1 MLAKSKK
8 QSILITWIEE
18 LITFNTTKWNSAY
31 ILYNPKIR
39 NIDAI
44 LIWYQNPTQKYHE
57 MILIRNCCY
66 HIEHMHINQH
76 VSNSQLELF
85 IQFQSKDKMHEEKI
99 ASMENDLKV
108 NWWSNQ
114 FERQAKPEIHIFFY
128 EMKTRRNGFDCI

>member
-1 MLAKSKK
+1 MK
-8 QSILITWIEE
+8 QSQFDIK
-18 LITFNTTKWNSAY
+18 TK
-31 ILYNPKIR
+31 IKKP
-39 NIDAI
+39 
-44 LIWYQNPTQKYHE
+44 HE
-57 MILIRNCCY
+57 MILIRNGFY